1 MKQNNRNN
9 RNNGGRNNPNNESS
23 VKLIQV
29 PLSEPLSEHYKDK
42 SKLYLPDGIA
52 HKKAKEFQSIK
63 PHQLRKILNQSKICR
78 TELET
83 KNFTEVRNSLFSIL
97 PLAAYNAGR
106 DKSLK
111 CLFKFLREHLNEKSI
126 KSEKDIILFDELFT
140 SIVAYHKFEKE
151 NRDVENIQSDF

>member
-9 RNNGGRNNPNNESS
+9 RNNGDSNNPNND
-23 VKLIQV
+23 IQV
-29 PLSEPLSEHYKDK
+29 PLSEHYKDK

-52 HKKAKEFQSIK
+52 HKKAKEFQGIK
-63 PHQLRKILNQSKICR
+63 SHQLRKILNQSKICR

-106 DKSLK
+106 DKSLE
-111 CLFKFLREHLNEKSI
+111 CLFNFLQEHLNEKSI
-126 KSEKDIILFDELFT
+126 KSKKDIILFDELFT
-140 SIVAYHKFEKE
+140 SIVAYHKFEGGKK
-151 NRDVENIQSDF
+151 RC

>member
-9 RNNGGRNNPNNESS
+9 HNPNNESS

-29 PLSEPLSEHYKDK
+29 PLSEHYKDK

-52 HKKAKEFQSIK
+52 HKKAKEFQRIK
-63 PHQLRKILNQSKICR
+63 IKSHQLRKILNQSKICR

-111 CLFKFLREHLNEKSI
+111 CLFNFLKEHLNEKSI

-140 SIVAYHKFEKE
+140 SIVAYHKFEEGKE
-151 NRDVENIQSDF
+151 RC